1 MCCRQQTIKE
11 NMRKMPEMI
20 ANYRKAMYEL
30 RAKTREKKQ
39 HSEEMKY
46 HIAIG
51 KKQEGPAWQMF
62 KDQKR

>member
-1 MCCRQQTIKE
+1 MIEE

-20 ANYRKAMYEL
+20 ANYRKSVHEL

-51 KKQEGPAWQMF
+51 KKREDGPAWQMF
-62 KDQKR
+62 KDKR